1 MATANLPNRRILL
14 ATAAGLLLAPAMAR
28 AKEKDEDKGK
38 KPGQEKEVGAVEDLM
53 REHGVLRRALLVY
66 AESVPRI
73 RRNAANL
80 DAGALNQ
87 TARLFR
93 NFGEDY
99 HEKKLEEAYLFP
111 AVKKSGSPAATYI
124 DTLVAQHQR
133 GREITEYI
141 MSVTR
146 TGKIGTAAAESLVKV
161 LPAFVMMYQN
171 HAAREDTIV
180 FPAWKTALSKHQL
193 DELGEKFEDIEKQ
206 QFGTDGY
213 EEAVKQIG
221 AIEQTLGLADIAQ
234 FTPPP
239 PPSSTAS

>member
-1 MATANLPNRRILL
+1 MTIANPSGRRGFL
-14 ATAAGLLLAPAMAR
+14 AAAAGLLIVPAIA
-28 AKEKDEDKGK
+28 AEKEEKEGK

-66 AESVPRI
+66 VESVPRI
-73 RRNAANL
+73 RQSAGSL
-80 DAGALNQ
+80 DAGALNE
-87 TARLFR
+87 TAKLFR

-99 HEKKLEEAYLFP
+99 HGKKLEEAYLFP
-111 AVKKSGSPAATYI
+111 AVKKSRSPAAAYI

-133 GREITEYI
+133 GREITEYV

-146 TGKIGTAAAESLVKV
+146 TGKIGTSAAESLVKV
-161 LPAFVMMYQN
+161 LPAFVLMYQN

-180 FPAWKTALSKHQL
+180 FPAWKTVLSQKQL
-193 DELGEKFEDIEKQ
+193 DELGDKFENIEKQ

-221 AIEQTLGLADIAQ
+221 TIEQRLGLADIAQ
-234 FTPPP
+234 FIPPP
-239 PPSSTAS
+239 PPSSTPS